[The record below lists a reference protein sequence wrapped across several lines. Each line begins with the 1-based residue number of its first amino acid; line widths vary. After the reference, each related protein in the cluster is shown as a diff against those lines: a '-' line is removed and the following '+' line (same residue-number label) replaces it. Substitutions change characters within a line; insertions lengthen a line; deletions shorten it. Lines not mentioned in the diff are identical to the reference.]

1 MWLCV
6 LNQLGTKI
14 SIKDTEYRR
23 MNHMYSLKGVVKR
36 KNWSIGPTC
45 LSGFLLSHGWM
56 D

>member
-14 SIKDTEYRR
+14 SIDDMEYRR
-23 MNHMYSLKGVVKR
+23 MNHMYSLKGVVKG
-36 KNWSIGPTC
+36 KNWSIYTC